1 MNSTRVAAIQFK
13 SHKLEP
19 QRSREELANLIEQAA
34 QNNAKIVVCP
44 EMAISGYLFKNKQS
58 ASLFAEEPRGD
69 TFQYFTPIAK
79 KYQIYIICG
88 YIEKE
93 SHSDNLYNSA
103 MVISPQ
109 GELIVSYRKV
119 LLYDAD
125 MVWATAGKE
134 YFLIET
140 EYGTLTVG
148 ICMDLNDVHFPLFL
162 LKERPVITAFCT
174 NWLDQ
179 GEEVLPYW
187 QMRLYG
193 YSGIFIAANT
203 WGIDH
208 PYNIEKNEFSDP
220 NLQSDEILFSGKSAI
235 LSPNEIQVCAP
246 KEGNYIIYAKLTSMI

>member
-1 MNSTRVAAIQFK
+1 MSSTRVAAIQYK
-13 SHKLEP
+13 PHKLEP
-19 QRSREELANLIEQAA
+19 QRSREELATLIEQAA

-44 EMAISGYLFKNKQS
+44 EMAISGYLFKNKES

-69 TFQYFTPIAK
+69 TFQYFAPIAK

-93 SHSDNLYNSA
+93 SHSENLYNSA

-109 GELIVSYRKV
+109 GDLIVSYRKV
-119 LLYDAD
+119 LLYNAD
-125 MVWATAGKE
+125 LVWATPGRE

-140 EYGTLTVG
+140 EYGSLTVG

-208 PYNIEKNEFSDP
+208 PYNADK
-220 NLQSDEILFSGKSAI
+220 DETSQIYPLSEEVEFSGKSAI
-235 LSPNEIQVCAP
+235 LSQNEIHSCSP
-246 KEGNYIIYAKLTSMI
+246 KDGNCVIYANLPSIT